1 MKRSATRKWLA
12 LGSLSVF
19 VALASCASTSHTTTC
34 LATARVTPDF
44 NSYSLRRVGLIPLAG
59 RGVETEQRE
68 FLQDAIASEFTHSSP
83 FEIVVLSAVDLE
95 EVPESEPTRRGSFR
109 PATVLALARRFNLDA
124 VLVGTVTDYQ
134 AFAPQRLGL
143 SIDMVGVETG
153 LPIWSAEVMLDASQ
167 KPVQESLVAW
177 REEQQATDSTTE
189 SIDIY
194 MISPRRFA
202 QFAASQIAQVL

>member
-1 MKRSATRKWLA
+1 MKWFATGT
-12 LGSLSVF
+12 LGVLLS
-19 VALASCASTSHTTTC
+19 LASCASTSHTTTC

-44 NSYSLRRVGLIPLAG
+44 HSYSLHRVGLIPLAG
-59 RGVETEQRE
+59 RMLDVEQRA
-68 FLQDAIASEFTHSSP
+68 FLQDALASELTHSSP
-83 FEIVVLSAVDLE
+83 FEIVVLDALDLE
-95 EVPESEPTRRGSFR
+95 EVPESEPSRRGSYR

-143 SIDMVGVETG
+143 SVDMVGVETG
-153 LPIWSAEVMLDASQ
+153 LPIWSAELMLDASQ
-167 KPVQESLVAW
+167 KPVQESLIAW
-177 REEQQATDSTTE
+177 REVEQATGTTTE
-189 SIDIY
+189 SLDVY